1 MFRSFFD
8 RLADIG
14 SGLLSVLRGLF
25 WWVEGIREVPSQMAD
40 ALRFVGRGLR
50 WVLLLPW
57 RLLKGLVSIP
67 RSLFKGGEVV
77 SQTVKSAGRSVADS
91 AVDLR
96 GSIESQPGRL
106 QSGFSGVFRGLRN
119 WYLNRGKWSRR
130 IFVTAA
136 VLFVMGAASAYP
148 AWLWLK
154 GWRSEQLLEQAN
166 ELFAEGRSYQAFLKG
181 QAAYYVDPTNTDV
194 LTRLIEF
201 SRTVRHPMT
210 LRYGEELIARGAV
223 SSAALEALTE
233 EAKRTQSPDLA
244 RAFLRRLERVDPDNP
259 ELPRMRIELTLMQGD
274 RGAALQQARAEVEAG
289 DDTADVFGLYAS
301 LVLQAE
307 ANLEEEER
315 AQVLEQLRANLEG
328 GGQSSLIAAML
339 LLEYDE
345 RTSVAGAEE
354 VVDIVLEHPEAQ
366 RRQKLRA
373 YLELLRVEA
382 SDIEALRSEVQGLF
396 DLTDSRERL
405 EYALWLY
412 EAGEHGEVIAT
423 TPVSEL
429 EDSRTLFYV
438 YILSLI
444 EVNRQEEALELLRS
458 PEAFVMPEIERL
470 ILEARTQLSS
480 GREEAY
486 GVTVERAIVRAEV
499 DDFETLERFIR
510 QLNDRR
516 FMVEMYN
523 RFSQFPSTAA
533 KSKANLLLFAYEAR
547 DSERVQELLETMRV
561 QDFRDYPVAQG
572 LVAYLRGLRETG
584 VMDNIR
590 EAESL
595 VARFPAV
602 MDFRV
607 ALALNYFQS
616 GYIREA
622 GEMLQGVQSERLRSV
637 PGMYAVCETIRWV
650 ATSGFDED
658 AETVKELLNID
669 MLESEREFLQ
679 GIVEIADPLAMA
691 D

>member
-1 MFRSFFD
+1 DDD
-8 RLADIG
+8 RLADIW

-25 WWVEGIREVPSQMAD
+25 WWVEGICEVPSQMAD

-154 GWRSEQLLEQAN
+154 GWRSEQLLEQAD

-423 TPVSEL
+423 TPASEL

-669 MLESEREFLQ
+669 MLEAEREFLQ

>member
-136 VLFVMGAASAYP
+136 VLFVVGAASAYP

-345 RTSVAGAEE
+345 RTSVAGVEE

-669 MLESEREFLQ
+669 MLEAEREFLQ